1 MDHAADLQRDVLHVP
16 RRPGAVLADQQHPVD
31 CPAVGHQHTHGC
43 ATAVQPAQ
51 LLEEN
56 ADTNSEIDTKL
67 HFSSYIRDSIQFI
80 KIVICLEDE
89 YDLEFDNQDL
99 QLEKYKSIDDFIQ
112 MVYQKIVQLSGEGDG
127 S

>member
-1 MDHAADLQRDVLHVP
+1 MTTLSDIYQK
-16 RRPGAVLADQQHPVD
+16 
-31 CPAVGHQHTHGC
+31 TK
-43 ATAVQPAQ
+43 Q

-56 ADTNSEIDTKL
+56 ADTNSDIDTKL

-127 S
+127 SWSALGYRRTGKKPNVIA

>member
-1 MDHAADLQRDVLHVP
+1 MTTLSDIYQK
-16 RRPGAVLADQQHPVD
+16 
-31 CPAVGHQHTHGC
+31 TK
-43 ATAVQPAQ
+43 Q

-67 HFSSYIRDSIQFI
+67 Q
-80 KIVICLEDE
+80 
-89 YDLEFDNQDL
+89 
-99 QLEKYKSIDDFIQ
+99 KYKSIDDFIQ

>member
-1 MDHAADLQRDVLHVP
+1 MTTLSDIYQK
-16 RRPGAVLADQQHPVD
+16 Q
-31 CPAVGHQHTHGC
+31 
-43 ATAVQPAQ
+43 
-51 LLEEN
+51 
-56 ADTNSEIDTKL
+56 
-67 HFSSYIRDSIQFI
+67 SSFLKKTPIPILKSIQNFI
-80 KIVICLEDE
+80 SAAISAIPSSSLKLSFVLEDE

>member
-1 MDHAADLQRDVLHVP
+1 MTTLSDIYQK
-16 RRPGAVLADQQHPVD
+16 
-31 CPAVGHQHTHGC
+31 TK
-43 ATAVQPAQ
+43 Q

-99 QLEKYKSIDDFIQ
+99 QLEMCIRDRLRYFIFAE
-112 MVYQKIVQLSGEGDG
+112 EGV
-127 S
+127 

>member
-1 MDHAADLQRDVLHVP
+1 MTTLSDIYQK
-16 RRPGAVLADQQHPVD
+16 
-31 CPAVGHQHTHGC
+31 TK
-43 ATAVQPAQ
+43 Q

-56 ADTNSEIDTKL
+56 ADTNSDIDTKL

-80 KIVICLEDE
+80 KIDI
-89 YDLEFDNQDL
+89 EFDNQDL

-112 MVYQKIVQLSGEGDG
+112 MIYQKIVQLSGEGHD

>member
-1 MDHAADLQRDVLHVP
+1 MTTLSDIYQK
-16 RRPGAVLADQQHPVD
+16 
-31 CPAVGHQHTHGC
+31 TK
-43 ATAVQPAQ
+43 Q

-56 ADTNSEIDTKL
+56 ADTNSDIDTKL

-89 YDLEFDNQDL
+89 YDIEFDNQDL

-112 MVYQKIVQLSGEGDG
+112 MIYQKRFIFKFFKFVYHILPSKNCTP
-127 S
+127 

>member
-1 MDHAADLQRDVLHVP
+1 
-16 RRPGAVLADQQHPVD
+16 
-31 CPAVGHQHTHGC
+31 
-43 ATAVQPAQ
+43 
-51 LLEEN
+51 
-56 ADTNSEIDTKL
+56 
-67 HFSSYIRDSIQFI
+67 
-80 KIVICLEDE
+80 LEDE

>member
-1 MDHAADLQRDVLHVP
+1 MTTLSDIYKK
-16 RRPGAVLADQQHPVD
+16 
-31 CPAVGHQHTHGC
+31 TK
-43 ATAVQPAQ
+43 Q

>member
-1 MDHAADLQRDVLHVP
+1 MAIMGFLTP
-16 RRPGAVLADQQHPVD
+16 
-31 CPAVGHQHTHGC
+31 
-43 ATAVQPAQ
+43 
-51 LLEEN
+51 N
-56 ADTNSEIDTKL
+56 NS
-67 HFSSYIRDSIQFI
+67 SIQFI